1 MEGEQ
6 EQVALLYRSGM
17 GKWVWEPD
25 LFFYNTPTI
34 TFLNAH
40 HNRLRSRI
48 ASGSTRL
55 PAAADMRQLQWDPEL
70 AKVAQRFRDLY
81 F

>member
-1 MEGEQ
+1 MLVFNLPS
-6 EQVALLYRSGM
+6 QV
-17 GKWVWEPD
+17 V
-25 LFFYNTPTI
+25 
-34 TFLNAH
+34 AH

-70 AKVAQRFRDLY
+70 AKVAQRFRDLEI
-81 F
+81 